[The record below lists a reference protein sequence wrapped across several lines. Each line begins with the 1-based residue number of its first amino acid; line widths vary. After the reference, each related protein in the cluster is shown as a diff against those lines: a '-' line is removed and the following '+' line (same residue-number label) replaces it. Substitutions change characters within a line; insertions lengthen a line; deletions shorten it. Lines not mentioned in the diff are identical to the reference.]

1 MNFNTDYLSKG
12 YNLNINHPIQP
23 NEQDY
28 FVNYKKYVSIHS
40 EDRDINKY
48 PSSSNYEIEI
58 PQDILNAS
66 QVRLVDWSFPANYD
80 VFSLKYENVL
90 LSFKINNP
98 YNPGE
103 HDNDLDV
110 IANLVYQ
117 VLFLTQDTPYIIT
130 IEEGFYNQTQMTTE
144 LTRKMNAAVTARID
158 NYYSLDN
165 PLDPVTAK
173 ILKASS
179 GYSRFVIVYHEVE
192 QSIWFGNKADGFTLT
207 TSSEFKRSQAK
218 VSGNCDGSNTA
229 NTYANWGL
237 PSNLGLLRTDANS
250 ISKPGF
256 SPRFYYG
263 DVVYGDNG
271 YWLLPESSLIGS
283 TVEFYKAPNK
293 INFMG
298 DAFFYMEIQ
307 GLNCIDETSP
317 YNLTEFTAT
326 TNQTNGI
333 ANASF
338 AKISVPTTPL
348 SQWFDK
354 QALPY
359 MYFAPP
365 AERLRRFKI
374 KIRYHNGTLVD
385 FNVFPYSFTLEFI
398 CVRPQILRTGK
409 YVISDNSLVNSAVWA
424 ARQQQGNN
432 K

>member
-40 EDRDINKY
+40 EDRDMVKY
-48 PSSSNYEIEI
+48 PSSSNYEIEL
-58 PQDILNAS
+58 PQDILNVS
-66 QVRLVDWSFPANYD
+66 QVRLVDWTFPANYD
-80 VFSLKYENVL
+80 VFSLKYENIL
-90 LSFKINNP
+90 LSFKIDNP

-103 HDNDLDV
+103 FNNTDT
-110 IANLVYQ
+110 ITELVYE
-117 VLFLTQDTPYIIT
+117 VLFLTQDTPYVIT

-144 LTRKMNAAVTARID
+144 LTRKMNAVVTERI
-158 NYYSLDN
+158 NSYYDGHKS
-165 PLDPVTAK
+165 LDPVNAD
-173 ILKASS
+173 ILAAYA
-179 GYSRFVIVYHEVE
+179 GYTRFVIVYHEVE
-192 QSIWFGNKADGFTLT
+192 QAIWFGNKADGFTLT
-207 TSSEFKRSQAK
+207 TSSEFKRSQ
-218 VSGNCDGSNTA
+218 GNVAGQCDSTNA
-229 NTYANWGL
+229 LNTYANWGL
-237 PSNLGLLRTDANS
+237 PSNLGLPRYDVS
-250 ISKPGF
+250 SSSRPGF

-271 YWLLPESSLIGS
+271 YWLLPEAILINS
-283 TVEFYKAPNK
+283 NVQFYKVPNK

-317 YNLTEFTAT
+317 YNLSTFTTT

-338 AKISVPTTPL
+338 AKISIPTTPIG
-348 SQWFDK
+348 QWFDK

-374 KIRYHNGTLVD
+374 KIRYHNGALVD
-385 FNVFPYSFTLEFI
+385 FNVFPYSFTLEFT

-409 YVISDNSLVNSAVWA
+409 YISSDNSLVNNTTRSS
-424 ARQQQGNN
+424 R
-432 K
+432 

>member
-23 NEQDY
+23 NDHDY

-40 EDRDINKY
+40 EDRDMIKY

-58 PQDILNAS
+58 PQDMLNVT
-66 QVRLVDWSFPANYD
+66 QVKLVDWSFPANYD
-80 VFSLKYENVL
+80 VFSLNYENIL
-90 LSFKINNP
+90 LSFKINSP

-103 HDNDLDV
+103 FSNYDKL
-110 IANLVYQ
+110 AELVYTA
-117 VLFLTQDTPYIIT
+117 LFLTQDEPYVIA

-144 LTRKMNAAVTARID
+144 LTRKMNSVVTKRI
-158 NYYSLDN
+158 NSYYDIN
-165 PLDPVTAK
+165 PLLDPITAA
-173 ILKASS
+173 ILASYA
-179 GYSRFVIVYHEVE
+179 GYTRFVIVYNEV
-192 QSIWFGNKADGFTLT
+192 QQNIWFGNKADGFII
-207 TSSEFKRSQAK
+207 TSSTEYNKSQNNLA
-218 VSGNCDGSNTA
+218 GQCGGSTA
-229 NTYANWGL
+229 LNNFSSWGL
-237 PSNLGLLRTDANS
+237 PSNIGLPRYDVKS
-250 ISKPGF
+250 ISEKGF

-263 DVVYGDNG
+263 DVVYGDEG
-271 YWLLPESSLIGS
+271 YWLLPETNLIGS
-283 TVEFYKAPNK
+283 DVHYYKVANK

-317 YNLTEFTAT
+317 YNLSIFTAT

-338 AKISVPTTPL
+338 AKISIPTTPL
-348 SQWFDK
+348 GQWFDK

-359 MYFAPP
+359 MYFAPA

-385 FNVFPYSFTLEFI
+385 FNVFPYSFTLEFT
-398 CVRPQILRTGK
+398 CVRPQILRSGK
-409 YVISDNSLVNSAVWA
+409 GIVSDNSLVNSALWA
-424 ARQQQGNN
+424 SKSHQNA
-432 K
+432 